1 MTFREWLETVNY
13 GNNWIIHNFL
23 DDKDLIRFVKAKPE
37 NKEILL
43 NDIMSQ
49 LKQEGWAGFNYTF
62 VVNKIRHLFTNYDKQ
77 MNQLRNKQDCERLQE
92 LTNITNQA
100 FLLVKAVINYI
111 LPDNMRQS
119 ASTANL
125 KWLENKILITRAEE
139 SKLAQPCTRLVLP
152 AK

>member
-100 FLLVKAVINYI
+100 FLLIM
-111 LPDNMRQS
+111 D
-119 ASTANL
+119 
-125 KWLENKILITRAEE
+125 
-139 SKLAQPCTRLVLP
+139 SKFLA
-152 AK
+152 A